1 MGLSLN
7 PYLSNNLSQIVLE
20 LSETVGKLSSGTR
33 IGNAAD
39 YSASFA
45 IGGLLRA
52 DIASQK
58 QSSRNVND
66 AISMVQTADAAAG
79 SISDN
84 LTQMKQ
90 LAVQAGN
97 GTYSAEQ
104 KQILQKQFDELAG
117 QVSQISNTATFNGI
131 ALNGDNIDVS
141 IGSGQTI
148 SVATQQI
155 SVPYVDL
162 TANPAAAEIAVD
174 SAIAQVNSYRGNLG
188 AITNRLDCANSVLQS
203 TTENLMAAR
212 SRIVDVDVA
221 GEIASM
227 TAKIVAANSMT
238 SMQIHSRAISR
249 TVLKLITG

>member
-7 PYLSNNLSQIVLE
+7 PYMSNNLSQIVLE

-33 IGNAAD
+33 ISNAAD

-52 DIASQK
+52 DIAGQK

-84 LTQMKQ
+84 LAQMKQ
-90 LAVQAGN
+90 LAVQAGS
-97 GTYSAEQ
+97 GTYSAKQ
-104 KQILQKQFDELAG
+104 KQLLQNQFNELAS

-131 ALNGDNIDVS
+131 ALNGGNIDVS
-141 IGSGQTI
+141 IGAGQTVSI
-148 SVATQQI
+148 ATQQV
-155 SVPYVDL
+155 SVPALSL
-162 TANPAAAEIAVD
+162 TSNPSAAEIAVD
-174 SAIAQVNSYRGNLG
+174 SLISQVSSYRGNLG
-188 AITNRLDCANSVLQS
+188 AIANRLDSAHSVLQS

-212 SRIVDVDVA
+212 SRIVDIDVA

-227 TAKIVAANSMT
+227 TANLVVANSMT
-238 SMQIHSRAISR
+238 SMQIHSRAISK

>member
-7 PYLSNNLSQIVLE
+7 PYMSNNLSQIVLE
-20 LSETVGKLSSGTR
+20 LSGTVGKLSSGTR
-33 IGNAAD
+33 ISNAAD

-52 DIASQK
+52 DIAGQK

-84 LTQMKQ
+84 LAQMKQ
-90 LAVQAGN
+90 LAVQAGS
-97 GTYSAEQ
+97 GTYSAKQ
-104 KQILQKQFDELAG
+104 KQILQNQFNELAT

-131 ALNGDNIDVS
+131 TLNGGNIDVS
-141 IGSGQTI
+141 IGAGQTI
-148 SVATQQI
+148 SIATQQI
-155 SVPYVDL
+155 SVPALSL
-162 TANPAAAEIAVD
+162 TTNPSAAEIAVD
-174 SAIAQVNSYRGNLG
+174 SAIAQVSSYRGNLG
-188 AITNRLDCANSVLQS
+188 AIANRLDSVYSVLQS
-203 TTENLMAAR
+203 TTENLTAAR
-212 SRIVDVDVA
+212 SRIVDIDVA

-227 TAKIVAANSMT
+227 TANIVVANSMT
-238 SMQIHSRAISR
+238 SMQIHSMAISK

>member
-20 LSETVGKLSSGTR
+20 LSETVGKLSSGTK
-33 IGNAAD
+33 ISNAAD

-84 LTQMKQ
+84 LAQMKQ

-97 GTYSAEQ
+97 GTYSTKQ
-104 KQILQKQFDELAG
+104 KQMLQNQFNELAA
-117 QVSQISNTATFNGI
+117 QVSQISNTTTFNGI
-131 ALNGDNIDVS
+131 ALNGNNIDVS
-141 IGSGQTI
+141 IGGGQTI

-155 SVPYVDL
+155 SVGVADL
-162 TANPAAAEIAVD
+162 ANNPSAAEIAVD
-174 SAIAQVNSYRGNLG
+174 SVIAQVSSYRGNLG
-188 AITNRLDCANSVLQS
+188 AIASRLDCANSVLQS
-203 TTENLMAAR
+203 TTKNLMAAR
-212 SRIVDVDVA
+212 SRIVDIDVA

-227 TAKIVAANSMT
+227 TANIVVADSMT